1 MLNRIKLAIKIIL
14 GYDIIV
20 YEENTKIVN
29 LVINNNLDIIDTK
42 HDYAID
48 KGRVYKDNNGEI
60 RYWGVNNNK
69 ITDKQKK
76 VILNNLDLLEN
87 WQLEEIIE
95 MIGIDDLDKKYA
107 SELIKD
113 IFEVEKEI
121 AGISYE
127 DIC

>member
-60 RYWGVNNNK
+60 RYWGNK
-69 ITDKQKK
+69 
-76 VILNNLDLLEN
+76 
-87 WQLEEIIE
+87 
-95 MIGIDDLDKKYA
+95 
-107 SELIKD
+107 
-113 IFEVEKEI
+113 
-121 AGISYE
+121 
-127 DIC
+127 

>member
-48 KGRVYKDNNGEI
+48 KGKVYKDNNGEI
-60 RYWGVNNNK
+60 RYWGNK
-69 ITDKQKK
+69 
-76 VILNNLDLLEN
+76 
-87 WQLEEIIE
+87 
-95 MIGIDDLDKKYA
+95 
-107 SELIKD
+107 
-113 IFEVEKEI
+113 
-121 AGISYE
+121 
-127 DIC
+127 